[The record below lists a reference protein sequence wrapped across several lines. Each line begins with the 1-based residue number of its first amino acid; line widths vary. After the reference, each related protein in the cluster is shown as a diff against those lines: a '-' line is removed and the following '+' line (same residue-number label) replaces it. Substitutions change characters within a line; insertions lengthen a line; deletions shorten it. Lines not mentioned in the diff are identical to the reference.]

1 MSPRFG
7 LTIPN
12 RGVLFGVETMAELL
26 EMAEAAD
33 ASGLFRSLWVG
44 DSILAKRRPES
55 VALLSALAA
64 RTKRVRL
71 AVGCMASFPVR
82 HPVLLAAQWATLD
95 QIAGPG
101 RALLAA
107 CIGGEGGGGDWQMEN
122 DAFGV
127 PQGERIGRMVEGIE
141 ALRALWT
148 QERASFEG
156 KYYRFHD
163 VVSEPRPV
171 TQPRPPIWIAA
182 NPRPSAHG
190 DMRTNVLRATRRITR
205 HADGWMT
212 TWLTP
217 GDFADRWRLLRD
229 SLHEEGRDADAFDN
243 SLYYNVNIGEDREAA
258 AAESKRFLDAYYGFD
273 ISRPRLDVWV
283 AYGPPEEVIGKLREF
298 FDAGAKEITVRL
310 TSWDQ
315 RGQLERF
322 TQEVMPAFGRQ
333 PVPAG

>member
-1 MSPRFG
+1 MTSPKFG
-7 LTIPN
+7 LTLPN
-12 RGVLFGVETMAELL
+12 RGVLFGVETMSDLL
-26 EMAEAAD
+26 EMAEMAD
-33 ASGLFRSLWVG
+33 SSGLFQSVWVG

-55 VALLSALAA
+55 VSLLSALAA
-64 RTKRVRL
+64 RTRRVRL

-101 RALLAA
+101 RALLAV

-127 PQGERIGRMVEGIE
+127 PQGERIGRMVEGVQ
-141 ALRALWT
+141 ALKALWT
-148 QERASFEG
+148 EERASFEG
-156 KYYRFHD
+156 RYYRFRD

-171 TQPRPPIWIAA
+171 TKPHPAIWIAA
-182 NPRPSAHG
+182 NPRPSAHASLE
-190 DMRTNVLRATRRITR
+190 TNVQRAARRITR

-217 GDFADRWRLLRD
+217 ADLADRWRLLQS
-229 SLHEEGRDADAFDN
+229 SLREEGRDPAAFDN
-243 SLYYNVNIGEDREAA
+243 TLYYNVNINEDREAA
-258 AAESKRFLDAYYGFD
+258 AAESKRFLDAYYNFD

-283 AYGPPEEVIGKLREF
+283 AYGPPEEVVRKLREF
-298 FDAGAKEITVRL
+298 FAAGAREITLRI

-315 RGQLERF
+315 RGQYERLAR
-322 TQEVMPAFGRQ
+322 EVLPAF
-333 PVPAG
+333 AGVAVA